1 MTELDKLRNGS
12 DFAARLLRA
21 GSAEQPM
28 RAARNRAARALGLS
42 GVAAGALLSSKASA
56 TVAAVGVGSAA
67 RLGVPL
73 FVKWLALGM
82 LAGGAVLGAAAA
94 VRNALEVT
102 SAPARR
108 SSVPPVAMKP
118 PIGQARQLQVAGN
131 SELSEPAASAA
142 ADELHA
148 SVGASASV
156 EPPRLSSSASARLP
170 SPPPATIAD
179 LPPVNGDA
187 LLSHEI
193 ELLERVRVKLRAG
206 KSGEALAELNAVSG
220 DIQSLMTEADLL
232 RVEAL
237 LAHGERARAEALAEE
252 LRRRGGGQ
260 NFRLKRLLGRP

>member
-1 MTELDKLRNGS
+1 VTELDKLRNGS

-42 GVAAGALLSSKASA
+42 GVAASALLSSKASA
-56 TVAAVGVGSAA
+56 AVATAGVGSAVRFA
-67 RLGVPL
+67 VPM

-102 SAPARR
+102 SAPARG
-108 SSVPPVAMKP
+108 SSVPPVAMKL
-118 PIGQARQLQVAGN
+118 PIGQARQLRVAGN
-131 SELSEPAASAA
+131 PELPEPAASAA

-148 SVGASASV
+148 NGGASSG
-156 EPPRLSSSASARLP
+156 EPLRPLSSASGRLP
-170 SPPPATIAD
+170 SQPSAAIVD
-179 LPPVNGDA
+179 SPPVNGDA

-206 KSGEALAELNAVSG
+206 NSGEALAELNAVSG

-252 LRRRGGGQ
+252 LRLRGGGQ